1 MSVKVRWIGG
11 DSFVGEGSNG
21 ASVVMCADDEN
32 PESIKGVSPLQM
44 LLLGVGGC
52 ASTDVVMIL
61 KKARQQVAGC
71 ECEISFERRDE
82 MPRIYTK
89 IHLNFVV
96 TGTDISENHL
106 ARAVQLSAEKYC
118 SASAMLQ
125 QAAEITHS
133 YEIKAAE

>member
-1 MSVKVRWIGG
+1 MTVKVRWIGG

-21 ASVVMCADDEN
+21 ASVVMCADDDN

-61 KKARQQVAGC
+61 KKARQKVSNC
-71 ECEISFERRDE
+71 ECQISFERRDE

-89 IHLNFVV
+89 VHLHFIVK
-96 TGTDISENHL
+96 GESIAENHL

-118 SASAMLQ
+118 SASAMLEK
-125 QAAEITHS
+125 AAEITHS
-133 YEIKAAE
+133 YEIASN